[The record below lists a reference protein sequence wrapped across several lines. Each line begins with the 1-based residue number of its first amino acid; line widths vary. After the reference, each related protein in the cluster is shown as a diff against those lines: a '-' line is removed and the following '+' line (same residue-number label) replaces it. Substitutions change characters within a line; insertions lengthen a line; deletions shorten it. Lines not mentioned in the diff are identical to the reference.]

1 MAAWADVA
9 IVSAWLMVLGQNF
22 VLIARGVRRAAEPL
36 RWTAGLALAIGLVVA
51 GVTLERASGGRLVA
65 PGVLT
70 VVGVGL
76 ALTGAAL
83 HVRARAVLGAAW
95 SSNVA
100 PAPTLVERGPYAV
113 VRHPLY
119 AALALIGLGTVVAHP
134 SLPTLAGALGLALG
148 LALKIAREEESLAHA
163 LGARWGAYRARVPC
177 LVPRVFGRR

>member
-22 VLIARGVRRAAEPL
+22 VLIARGVRQAAEPL

-51 GVTLERASGGRLVA
+51 GVTRERASGGRLVA

-100 PAPTLVERGPYAV
+100 PAPTL
-113 VRHPLY
+113 
-119 AALALIGLGTVVAHP
+119 
-134 SLPTLAGALGLALG
+134 AGALGLALG